1 MTAARHRASSLRDAG
16 DNPVKNTFTITTA
29 IDYTNAP
36 PHIGHAY
43 EKILADTL
51 ARAARLDGKN
61 VFFLTGVDQHG
72 QKVQQ
77 AADREGLAPEAF
89 ARAMTGKF
97 LDLWSRL
104 DISYDAWAAT
114 SDPLHGDCVR
124 GILDRLHADGKIYK
138 ARHGGHY
145 SIRQEQFLT
154 DKDRNPDGTFDAG
167 WGEVVYLEEEN
178 YYFRLEEN
186 RAWLLELLDRRPDLV
201 VPAFRQTELRN
212 AVGKMS
218 SDLCISRPKERLAWG
233 IELPFDPSFVT
244 YVWFDALINYISF
257 AGYGREGRFKDLWPA
272 DYQVIGKDILV
283 PAHGIYWLIMLHA
296 MGFADDDMPRLLVHG
311 YINVGGDKVSKS
323 LGNVVDPVALVERF
337 GATALRYYL
346 MREAVTGQ
354 DMEFST
360 ERLLARYHSELANGL
375 GNLLN
380 RTLNMAARYRQG
392 VLRRPAECALRPFAD
407 EAAAHCLDHYR
418 AAEPGGALEA
428 AASLVTRCNGY
439 IEETAPWKLAKDPAA
454 AAQLDEILYSL
465 AEALRICAIL
475 HAPAIPQAASEILAQ
490 LGVTAGP
497 TFADTAWGLLPN
509 GHVLGK
515 PVPVFPRI
523 EES

>member
-1 MTAARHRASSLRDAG
+1 MT
-16 DNPVKNTFTITTA
+16 VKDTFFITTA

-89 ARAMTGKF
+89 ARTITDKF

-104 DISYDAWAAT
+104 GISHDAWAAT
-114 SDPLHGDCVR
+114 SDPLHADCVR
-124 GILDRLHADGKIYK
+124 GILDRLHAAGKIYK

-154 DKDRNPDGTFDAG
+154 EKDRGPDGTFG
-167 WGEVVYLEEEN
+167 GEWGEVVYLEEEN

-186 RAWLLELLDRRPDLV
+186 RAWLLDLLDHRPDLV
-201 VPAFRQTELRN
+201 MPAFRQTELRN
-212 AVGKMS
+212 AVEKMS

-233 IELPFDPSFVT
+233 IDLPFDPAFVT

-257 AGYGREGRFKDLWPA
+257 AGYGRDGRFEHLWPA

-296 MGFADDDMPRLLVHG
+296 MGFPDDAMPRLMVHG

-380 RTLNMAARYRQG
+380 RTLSMAVRYRG
-392 VLRRPAECALRPFAD
+392 GILRRPSDSALRPFATGAVD
-407 EAAAHCLDHYR
+407 RCLGHYR
-418 AAEPGGALEA
+418 AGEPAAALEA
-428 AASLVTRCNGY
+428 AGSLVSRCNACV
-439 IEETAPWKLAKDPAA
+439 EETAPWKLAKDPAA
-454 AAQLDEILYSL
+454 ADKLDETLYSL

-475 HAPAIPQAASEILAQ
+475 HAPAIPRATSQILAQ
-490 LGVTAGP
+490 LGVADEPAFAGA
-497 TFADTAWGLLPN
+497 TWGLLPD
-509 GHVLGK
+509 GHALGT

-523 EES
+523 EAEES